1 MPSPFVAPGYLI
13 PVTSLTIRSSA
24 PAIARPDG
32 SCTRPLIVALG
43 DCPAAALMRN
53 TIKNNRGRGKR
64 NLIRAAPG
72 SHGFIRTHP
81 VYGSPL
87 VFVSINFF
95 GLKVLG
101 SVVGFPNT

>member
-64 NLIRAAPG
+64 NLIRAAP
-72 SHGFIRTHP
+72 